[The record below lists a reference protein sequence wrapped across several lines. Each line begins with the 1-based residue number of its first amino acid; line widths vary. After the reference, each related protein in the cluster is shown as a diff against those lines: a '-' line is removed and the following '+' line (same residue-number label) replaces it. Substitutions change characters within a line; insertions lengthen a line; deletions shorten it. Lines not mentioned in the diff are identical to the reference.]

1 VPNHPT
7 NERVRLTDGRFWAS
21 DPHEELAWLRAKA
34 PVYWDEVGQTWG
46 IAKYEDV
53 LGVSRDPQTFSNA
66 GGIRP
71 DNPPFRHMIDLDDP
85 EHKRRRNLVNR
96 GFTRLRVAERE
107 PRIREICVGLIERRR
122 GRETFDFVM
131 DLAAWLPLITIGD
144 MLGVEPDAY
153 DDLLRWSDE
162 LIRGTGTDS
171 VEVIERAATSYE
183 AYMDYQRRV
192 IADRRASP
200 PRNDLVSVLV
210 HAEIDGERLTD
221 EQILEESLLIL
232 IGGDETTRHVIT
244 GGMDQL
250 FRHPA
255 QRAALAADPALLP
268 TAVEEMLRWV
278 TPIKNMARTVTRDVE
293 LRGQR
298 LAAGQKLVLLYPSA
312 NRDEDVFPE
321 PMRFDVT
328 RTPNDH
334 LAFGYGAHFCLGA
347 SLARLELLVFFQ
359 ELLTRLPG
367 LRLASDAPLERRIS
381 NFITGFEAM
390 PVTTQ
395 SSD

>member
-1 VPNHPT
+1 VPDHPT
-7 NERVRLTDGRFWAS
+7 NDRVRLTDGRFWAS
-21 DPHEELAWLRAKA
+21 DPHEDLAWMRANA
-34 PVYWDEVGQTWG
+34 PVYWDAAGQTWG

-53 LGVSRDPQTFSNA
+53 LGVSRDSQTFSNA

-71 DNPPFRHMIDLDDP
+71 DNPPLRHMIDLDDP

-107 PRIREICVGLIERRR
+107 PRLREICVELIERAQRR
-122 GRETFDFVM
+122 GTFDFVM

-153 DDLLRWSDE
+153 DDLLRWSDD
-162 LIRGTGTDS
+162 LIRGTGAVS
-171 VEVIERAATSYE
+171 VEAMERAVTSYD
-183 AYMDYQRRV
+183 AYNVYQRRV
-192 IADRRASP
+192 IADRRTKP
-200 PRNDLVSVLV
+200 LQNDLVSVLV

-244 GGMDQL
+244 GGMYEL
-250 FRHPA
+250 FRLPA
-255 QRAALAADPALLP
+255 QRAALAADPAMIP

-278 TPIKNMARTVTRDVE
+278 TPIKNMARTATRDVT

-298 LAAGQKLVLLYPSA
+298 IAAGQKLVLLYPSA
-312 NRDEDVFPE
+312 NRDEAVFPD
-321 PMRFDVT
+321 PMRFDVQ
-328 RTPNDH
+328 RTPNEH

-347 SLARLELLVFFQ
+347 SLARLELRVFFE
-359 ELLTRLPG
+359 ELLARLPG
-367 LRLASDAPLERRIS
+367 LRLASDGPLERRIS
-381 NFITGFEAM
+381 NFISGFETM
-390 PVTTQ
+390 PVTTEP
-395 SSD
+395 S

>member
-1 VPNHPT
+1 
-7 NERVRLTDGRFWAS
+7 
-21 DPHEELAWLRAKA
+21 
-34 PVYWDEVGQTWG
+34 
-46 IAKYEDV
+46 
-53 LGVSRDPQTFSNA
+53 
-66 GGIRP
+66 
-71 DNPPFRHMIDLDDP
+71 
-85 EHKRRRNLVNR
+85 
-96 GFTRLRVAERE
+96 
-107 PRIREICVGLIERRR
+107 
-122 GRETFDFVM
+122 
-131 DLAAWLPLITIGD
+131 
-144 MLGVEPDAY
+144 
-153 DDLLRWSDE
+153 
-162 LIRGTGTDS
+162 

-192 IADRRASP
+192 IADRRATP

-250 FRHPA
+250 FQHPA

-278 TPIKNMARTVTRDVE
+278 TPIKNMARTTTRDVE

-367 LRLASDAPLERRIS
+367 LRLASDAPLERRVS

-390 PVTTQ
+390 PVTAQ